1 MFKFKFIARMA
12 PLLLLPLL
20 FGGITLAKAQ
30 RCQRL
35 PWFWRRHRQFE
46 WPRTGVQSNTA
57 GCGSRLCRT
66 PTSLPK

>member
-30 RCQRL
+30 SVSAYL
-35 PWFWRRHRQFE
+35 GFGAA
-46 WPRTGVQSNTA
+46 TDSSNGQQLECSPTTA
-57 GCGSRLCRT
+57 GCTTGVAPRT
-66 PTSLPK
+66 SGPS